1 MKILLLFPPQMG
13 EERYGKL
20 ARAGSYLPPLGLLYI
35 AAVLE
40 EHHSVKI
47 IDGSVGS
54 ITSQNIKNVI
64 TEWKPDIVGLT
75 SHTSTFYKVTDLCT
89 MAKKINPQII
99 TIIGGPH
106 ASACPDDSIRSDHID
121 YVVVGEGE
129 KTIRTLVETIESNGD
144 ISKVKGIYYK
154 KDTVAFK
161 TPPQERITD
170 LDVLPYPARHLI
182 DADMYKPSVMHYKK
196 LPIFSIMCGRGCPF
210 KCTFCSCSKVFR
222 GRVVVR
228 SVQSVMEEIQFLVD
242 RHGAREI
249 MFWDD
254 TFGLNKKWIYEL
266 CALIKPLK
274 ITWSCWMR
282 VDLVNQDLL
291 NTMADSGC
299 WNLSYGVE
307 SGNQLVLDTIQ
318 KGFKIEQIKN
328 AFRWTHEAGMEAR
341 GTFILGLPN
350 DTWETMMETINIA
363 IDIDADYAQFQLLT
377 PYPGTELWDTA
388 SSYGELSIS
397 DLSKYTIWFPVF
409 IAKGLTQESLL
420 KAQSLAY
427 KRYYMRPK
435 YIAQRLAR
443 IKTFQDLK
451 RNVIGMLSLFNYFK
465 G

>member
-1 MKILLLFPPQMG
+1 MKILLLFPPQLG

-40 EHHSVKI
+40 EQHSVKV
-47 IDGSVGS
+47 IDGSVGNV
-54 ITSQNIKNVI
+54 TTEDIKGVI
-64 TEWKPDIVGLT
+64 SDWKPDIVGIT
-75 SHTSTFYKVTDLCT
+75 SHTSTFYKVKDLCEA
-89 MAKKINPQII
+89 AKKIDHKII

-106 ASACPDDSIRSDHID
+106 ATACPDDSIKSDYVD

-129 KTIRTLVETIESNGD
+129 KTIKELVETIVSQED
-144 ISKVKGIYYK
+144 ISSVKGIYYK
-154 KDTVAFK
+154 KDTVVFS
-161 TPPQERITD
+161 TPQQERITE
-170 LDVLPYPARHLI
+170 LDALPYPARHLI

-222 GRVVVR
+222 GKVVVR
-228 SVQSVMEEIQFLVD
+228 SVQSVMEEIKFLVE
-242 RHGAREI
+242 RYGAKEI

-254 TFGLNKKWIYEL
+254 TFGLNKKWIHEL

-291 NTMADSGC
+291 KTMADSGC

-307 SGNQLVLDTIQ
+307 SGNQLVLDTIK

-328 AFRWTHEAGMEAR
+328 AFRWTHETGMEAR

-350 DTWETMMETINIA
+350 DTWETMRDTINIA
-363 IDIDADYAQFQLLT
+363 IEINADYAQFQLLT
-377 PYPGTELWDTA
+377 PYPGTALWDTLNT
-388 SSYGELSIS
+388 YGEILIN

-409 IAKGLTQESLL
+409 IAKGLTKESLL

-427 KRYYMRPK
+427 KRYYMRPR
-435 YIAQRLAR
+435 YILQRLSR
-443 IKTFQDLK
+443 IKTFQDVR
-451 RNVIGMLSLFNYFK
+451 RNIIGLLSLLNYFK